1 MFGIHNRFSHL
12 SGFLSPARH
21 SFSQEKTGPTVCG
34 GGPGF
39 WKLKDTLNERECDS
53 SIN

>member
-12 SGFLSPARH
+12 PGFLSPARYL
-21 SFSQEKTGPTVCG
+21 FSQEKTRPTVCG
-34 GGPGF
+34 GGQGF
-39 WKLKDTLNERECDS
+39 SKLKDTLNERECNT

>member
-1 MFGIHNRFSHL
+1 MFGIHYRFSL
-12 SGFLSPARH
+12 LPGFLFPARH
-21 SFSQEKTGPTVCG
+21 SFSQEKTRPTVCR

-39 WKLKDTLNERECDS
+39 SKLKDTLNERECNS